1 MKNTGILLS
10 LLVTLSILPS
20 LGLTFAASAIS
31 IETSQSVYEYGD
43 HLIMI
48 INVSEITGEDAFIF
62 IAKTNFAGVEA
73 GMGAKV
79 GESGDY
85 HLCDKVPAERRSLL
99 LQQPIYQEYNE
110 FPSKFPFDATIWKPG
125 TYVLELEYLGDKSST
140 QFIIEDTGKIALPFW
155 IKDLAH
161 MWITEP
167 LVTDKDFARALEY
180 LIEKGIISIP
190 YTEPG
195 TETVSSIPEW
205 VKNNAEWWIEGK
217 ISDTEFTL
225 ALQYLVKTG
234 IITVNSSNV

>member
-1 MKNTGILLS
+1 MKIAGILLS
-10 LLVTLSILPS
+10 SLIIMAILPS
-20 LGLTFAASAIS
+20 IGLTFAESGIS
-31 IETSQSVYEYGD
+31 IATNQSVYEYGD
-43 HLIMI
+43 HLVMI
-48 INVSEITGEDAFIF
+48 INVSEITGEDLSIY
-62 IAKTNFAGVEA
+62 IT
-73 GMGAKV
+73 
-79 GESGDY
+79 D
-85 HLCDKVPAERRSLL
+85 PTERRSLL
-99 LQQPIYQEYNE
+99 LQQPIYQEYTE

-140 QFIIEDTGKIALPFW
+140 KFIIEDTGKIALPLW

-190 YTEPG
+190 YTESG
-195 TETVSSIPEW
+195 TETISSIPEW

>member
-1 MKNTGILLS
+1 MA
-10 LLVTLSILPS
+10 ILPS
-20 LGLTFAASAIS
+20 IGLTFAESAIS
-31 IETSQSVYEYGD
+31 IATNQSVYEYGD
-43 HLIMI
+43 HLVMI
-48 INVSEITGEDAFIF
+48 ISVSEITGDDVSIY
-62 IAKTNFAGVEA
+62 IIDPT
-73 GMGAKV
+73 
-79 GESGDY
+79 
-85 HLCDKVPAERRSLL
+85 ERRSLL
-99 LQQPIYQEYNE
+99 LQQPISQEYTE

-217 ISDTEFTL
+217 ISDTEFAL

-234 IITVNSSNV
+234 IITVNLSNV

>member
-1 MKNTGILLS
+1 MKTAGILLS
-10 LLVTLSILPS
+10 ALAILVILPNVA
-20 LGLTFAASAIS
+20 LASAAPSIS
-31 IETSQSVYEYGD
+31 IGTSQSVYEYGD
-43 HLIMI
+43 HLVMI
-48 INVSEITGEDAFIF
+48 INVSEITGDDAYIF
-62 IAKTNFAGVEA
+62 ITD
-73 GMGAKV
+73 
-79 GESGDY
+79 ST
-85 HLCDKVPAERRSLL
+85 ERRSLF
-99 LQQPIYQEYNE
+99 LQQPIYQEHTE

-140 QFIIEDTGKIALPFW
+140 QFIIKDTGKIALPFW

-217 ISDTEFTL
+217 ISDTEFAL

-234 IITVNSSNV
+234 IITVNLSNV

>member
-1 MKNTGILLS
+1 MKITGILLS
-10 LLVTLSILPS
+10 SLIIMAILPGIGYS
-20 LGLTFAASAIS
+20 LAESAIS
-31 IETSQSVYEYGD
+31 IATNQSVYEYGD
-43 HLIMI
+43 HLVMI
-48 INVSEITGEDAFIF
+48 ISVSEITGEDVSIF
-62 IAKTNFAGVEA
+62 IT
-73 GMGAKV
+73 
-79 GESGDY
+79 D
-85 HLCDKVPAERRSLL
+85 PTERRSLL
-99 LQQPIYQEYNE
+99 LQQPISQEHTE

-217 ISDTEFTL
+217 ISDTEFAL
-225 ALQYLVKTG
+225 ALQYLVKAG
-234 IITVNSSNV
+234 IITVNLSNV

>member
-1 MKNTGILLS
+1 MKIAGILLS
-10 LLVTLSILPS
+10 SLIIMAILPS
-20 LGLTFAASAIS
+20 IGLTFAESAIS
-31 IETSQSVYEYGD
+31 IETSQSTYGYGD
-43 HLIMI
+43 YLVMI
-48 INVSEITGEDAFIF
+48 ISVSEITGEDASIF
-62 IAKTNFAGVEA
+62 IT
-73 GMGAKV
+73 
-79 GESGDY
+79 DQT
-85 HLCDKVPAERRSLL
+85 ERRSLL
-99 LQQPIYQEYNE
+99 LQQPIYQEYTE
-110 FPSKFPFDATIWKPG
+110 FPSKYPFDATIWKPG

-225 ALQYLVKTG
+225 ALQYLVKAG
-234 IITVNSSNV
+234 IITVNLSDV

>member
-1 MKNTGILLS
+1 MKIAGILLS
-10 LLVTLSILPS
+10 SLIIMAILPS
-20 LGLTFAASAIS
+20 IGLTFAESAIS
-31 IETSQSVYEYGD
+31 IATNQSVYEYGD
-43 HLIMI
+43 HLVMI
-48 INVSEITGEDAFIF
+48 ISVSEITGDDVSIY
-62 IAKTNFAGVEA
+62 IIDPT
-73 GMGAKV
+73 
-79 GESGDY
+79 
-85 HLCDKVPAERRSLL
+85 ERRSLL
-99 LQQPIYQEYNE
+99 LQQPISQEYTE

-217 ISDTEFTL
+217 ISDTEFAL

-234 IITVNSSNV
+234 IITVNLSNV

>member
-1 MKNTGILLS
+1 MKIAGILLS
-10 LLVTLSILPS
+10 SLIIMAILPS
-20 LGLTFAASAIS
+20 IGLTFAESAVS
-31 IETSQSVYEYGD
+31 IETSQSTYEYGD
-43 HLIMI
+43 HLVMI
-48 INVSEITGEDAFIF
+48 INVSEITGDDVSIY
-62 IAKTNFAGVEA
+62 IIDPT
-73 GMGAKV
+73 
-79 GESGDY
+79 
-85 HLCDKVPAERRSLL
+85 ERRSLL
-99 LQQPIYQEYNE
+99 LQQPIYQEYTE

-195 TETVSSIPEW
+195 TETMSSIPEW

-225 ALQYLVKTG
+225 ALQYLVKAG
-234 IITVNSSNV
+234 IITVNLSNV